1 MKPANG
7 SPRLYLASSGT
18 GKKPVVSSAMRLRSV
33 MLRLEECKMLLS
45 EPDDRD
51 TAQLVAMAVLQLQMR
66 IHHIGD
72 AELRALCDAMTPG
85 AEKAVSDS
93 VSKASG
99 DRGL

>member
-33 MLRLEECKMLLS
+33 MLHLEECKMLLS

-51 TAQLVAMAVLQLQMR
+51 SAQLVAMAVLQLQMR

-72 AELRALCDAMTPG
+72 SDLRALCDAMTPG
-85 AEKAVSDS
+85 ADKAAAEG